1 MKGKIILT
9 TIAALVAVSCSAG
22 RISTQA
28 EPKDMHEIFTEA
40 ISAVLDS
47 TSSFSTGK
55 AEALLDELADTLQN
69 VMDNSDLNDVN
80 VRLTAQD
87 MAGIAIFAAVDYG
100 FGKGVNIENV
110 VGKFQKVVSTWR
122 TQESEKGFGY
132 LKEIPFAIHKDTEE
146 EEKRA
151 MFIISRT
158 TVRPRTVV
166 MLPQEATDVMWV
178 MFSSR
183 TEGTADY
190 DMDNTEMLK
199 PDQCLTGDNT
209 MDCIFEGTSFMEKM
223 MSHDA
228 AFIFYLDKDG
238 EMETAMVSLGEL
250 HRMAGAED

>member
-1 MKGKIILT
+1 MKRGIVLT
-9 TIAALVAVSCSAG
+9 AIAALVAVSCSAG
-22 RISTQA
+22 RCSTRA
-28 EPKDMHEIFTEA
+28 EPRDMQLIFTEA

-47 TSSFSTGK
+47 IASFSAGK
-55 AEALLDELADTLQN
+55 AEGLLGELADTLQRAT
-69 VMDNSDLNDVN
+69 DNSDLDDVN

-100 FGKGVNIENV
+100 FEKGVNIKNV
-110 VGKFQKVVSTWR
+110 VGKFQKVMSTWR

-158 TVRPRTVV
+158 TVKPRTVV
-166 MLPQEATDVMWV
+166 MLPQEATDAMWV
-178 MFSSR
+178 MFSNR

-190 DMDNTEMLK
+190 NMENTETLK
-199 PDQCLTGDNT
+199 PDQCHTGDNT

-228 AFIFYLDKDG
+228 AFIFYLDRDG
-238 EMETAMVSLGEL
+238 EMETAMVSLEEL
-250 HRMAGAED
+250 HRMAGTGD